1 MNDEELAAA
10 GLESDYGYHIEAP
23 EPVCEVLVRDDP
35 VTARSYPCLD
45 ALNTYS
51 GCWGEAC
58 PLRTCWSG
66 APTPRYLA
74 LLRARLHLR
83 QEEDAYEAGARCP
96 DCLFAQPTTIKVAG
110 EDRLPVELP
119 LVACGKGCWTHP
131 TTAAALARRR
141 IPVAPHAN
149 PVHCRHFVEAA
160 VLHPA
165 VVAYRRRER
174 ERRRR
179 ARESEVEEQQELSNQ
194 SWHLAD
200 RLD

>member
-23 EPVCEVLVRDDP
+23 QPVCEVHVRDDP
-35 VTARSYPCLD
+35 VAARSYPCLD

-51 GCWGEAC
+51 GCRGDAC
-58 PLRTCWSG
+58 PLQTCWSG
-66 APTPRYLA
+66 VPTPRYLA

-83 QEEDAYEAGARCP
+83 QGEDDYVAGALCP
-96 DCLFAQPTTIKVAG
+96 DCLFAHSTTMQVAG
-110 EDRLPVELP
+110 EDCAPVELP
-119 LVACGKGCWTHP
+119 LIACGKGYWAHP

-149 PVHCRHFVEAA
+149 PAHCRHFAEAA

-165 VVAYRRRER
+165 VLGYRRRER
-174 ERRRR
+174 DRRRR
-179 ARESEVEEQQELSNQ
+179 ARQADEAAQEVR
-194 SWHLAD
+194 HG
-200 RLD
+200 